1 MKILY
6 TATVL
11 SHICQFH
18 LPYLQGFQARG
29 IEVHVAARNNLA
41 EKNGLQLRYCDQY
54 FDMPF
59 QRSPKD
65 PRNIEAGKQLKVLLE
80 RENYDLILCN
90 TPMGG
95 IVTRLAAR
103 KSRKQGT
110 KVVYMAHGFHFYQ
123 GASKKNWLVFYPIE
137 KAMARMCDLL
147 ITITQEDHGLAKEK
161 FPCKVAHIHG
171 VGVRAERYHP
181 ASGPERLAMRRNEGI
196 GEGDFAILCTGELNK
211 NKDQKTLIAA
221 AAQLR
226 GKIPGLRI
234 LLAGNGPLEQ
244 ELRDQIAAEK
254 LEDTVKLLGYRTD
267 LETVVPAMDLIVSCS
282 HREGLPLNILEA
294 MLCRK
299 SVVASVNRGHKEL
312 VEEGKTGYLIQPGD
326 ADALA
331 QRIYG
336 LYSDPRLAAAM
347 GDAGYEKAQ
356 AYTVASVRSELEAAL
371 NI

>member
-18 LPYLQGFQARG
+18 LPYLEMFRERG

-41 EKNGLQLRYCDQY
+41 EKNGLQLRHCDRY
-54 FDMPF
+54 FDLPF

-65 PRNIEAGKQLKVLLE
+65 PRNIQAGRQLKALLAQE
-80 RENYDLILCN
+80 HYDVILCN
-90 TPMGG
+90 TPVGG
-95 IVTRLAAR
+95 IVTRLVSQA
-103 KSRKQGT
+103 SRKQGT
-110 KVVYMAHGFHFYQ
+110 KVVYMAHGFHFYK

-137 KAMARMCDLL
+137 KTMANLCDLI
-147 ITITQEDHGLAKEK
+147 ITITEEDYALAREK

-181 ASGPERLAMRRNEGI
+181 VSAEEALDMRRKEGV
-196 GEGDFAILCTGELNK
+196 GEQDFAILCTGELNR
-211 NKDQKTLIAA
+211 NKDQKTLISAA
-221 AAQLR
+221 ALLR
-226 GKIPGLRI
+226 DKIPSLKI
-234 LLAGNGPLEQ
+234 LLAGNGPTEG
-244 ELRDQIAAEK
+244 ELQAQIADER
-254 LEDTVKLLGYRTD
+254 LEETVKLLGYRTD

-299 SVVASVNRGHKEL
+299 AVVATVNRGHKEL
-312 VEEGKTGYLIQPGD
+312 VADGKTGYLIQPGD
-326 ADALA
+326 ARTMAE
-331 QRIYG
+331 RIYS
-336 LYSDPRLAAAM
+336 LYCDPAQAEAM
-347 GDAGYEKAQ
+347 GNAGFEKAQ
-356 AYTVASVRSELEAAL
+356 AYTVDAVRSELTKAL

>member
-18 LPYLQGFQARG
+18 LPYLQAFQQAG
-29 IEVHVAARNNLA
+29 HTMHVAAHDNLA
-41 EKNGLQLRYCDQY
+41 EKNGLALRYADRHIEI
-54 FDMPF
+54 PF
-59 QRSPKD
+59 HRSPKSLD
-65 PRNIEAGKQLKVLLE
+65 NIRAFRELKKLLE
-80 RENYDLILCN
+80 EEKYDLIVCN

-95 IVTRLAAR
+95 IVTRLAAC
-103 KSRKQGT
+103 KSRKRGT

-123 GASKKNWLVFYPIE
+123 GAPKKNWLVLYPIE
-137 KAMARMCDLL
+137 KIMARLCDLV
-147 ITITQEDHGLAKEK
+147 ITITREDFALAKEK

-171 VGVRAERYHP
+171 IGVRTERYHP
-181 ASGPERLAMRRNEGI
+181 VNREDRLSMRTKEGV
-196 GEGDFAILCTGELNK
+196 GQDDFAILCTGELNQ

-221 AAQLR
+221 AALLR
-226 GKIPGLRI
+226 DKIPNLKI

-244 ELRDQIAAEK
+244 ALRQQIADNG
-254 LEDTVKLLGYRTD
+254 LDHTVKLLGYRTD

-299 SVVASVNRGHKEL
+299 AVVATVNRGHKEL
-312 VEEGKTGYLIQPGD
+312 VEEGETGYLVAPGD
-326 ADALA
+326 AQTMARRIYVVYSDPALA
-331 QRIYG
+331 Q
-336 LYSDPRLAAAM
+336 SM
-347 GDAGYEKAQ
+347 GSAGYEKAQ
-356 AYTVASVRSELEAAL
+356 AYTVDAVRKEMETAL

>member
-18 LPYLQGFQARG
+18 LPYLEEFQRRG

-41 EKNGLQLRYCDQY
+41 EKNGLQLRHCDQY
-54 FDMPF
+54 FDLPF
-59 QRSPKD
+59 QRSPRD
-65 PRNIEAGKQLKVLLE
+65 PRNLEAGRQLKALLAKE
-80 RENYDLILCN
+80 HYDVILCN

-103 KSRKQGT
+103 ASRKHGT
-110 KVVYMAHGFHFYQ
+110 RVVYMAHGFHFYQ
-123 GASKKNWLVFYPIE
+123 GASRKNWLVFYPIE
-137 KAMARMCDLL
+137 KTMARLCDLV
-147 ITITQEDHGLAKEK
+147 ITITGEDYALAREK
-161 FPCKVAHIHG
+161 FPCAVAHIHG
-171 VGVRAERYHP
+171 VGVRTERYHP
-181 ASGPERLAMRRNEGI
+181 VCAEEAAAMRRKEGV

-221 AAQLR
+221 AALLR
-226 GKIPGLRI
+226 DKIPGLKI
-234 LLAGNGPLEQ
+234 LLAGNGPTEE
-244 ELRDQIAAEK
+244 ELRAQIAAEH
-254 LEDTVKLLGYRTD
+254 LEDTVKMLGYRTD

-299 SVVASVNRGHKEL
+299 AVVATVNRGHKEL
-312 VEEGKTGYLIQPGD
+312 VEDGKTGYLLNPGD
-326 ADALA
+326 AEMMAR
-331 QRIYG
+331 RIYG
-336 LYSDPRLAAAM
+336 LYSDPALAQAM
-347 GDAGYEKAQ
+347 GNAGFEKAQ
-356 AYTVASVRSELEAAL
+356 AYTVDAVRGELTKAL